1 MEDHD
6 NKQKSPHLQQL
17 EEAFEKR
24 TRRFSAFEILGLTPE
39 GGQKSPEVQRLSSGP
54 SNPPS
59 VSDGPPHGSNEHTQG
74 SISELNRPNT
84 AMGVSDKPSHGS
96 VQHTPG
102 MAVANTL
109 PHGSDTPTLARQSIA
124 SDIASGSIDAPEE
137 LPPGSY
143 RHTHGGVRPT
153 PGVSPHDQVVVVV
166 NKTTTAEKPIPGM
179 GVAETA
185 RSGGA
190 GHPQGSAR
198 YRAVVA
204 KHSYG
209 SNEPPVSAHLDP
221 GADADKADHRAE
233 RPATQVR
240 GLPLADVVTAMRLG
254 GQLGKKACQVLAYL
268 NTMRSPNHESYTIPV
283 GYGQISGAAGI
294 DAHYLRRKVLPKLA
308 MLGLIGVARKSLDGT
323 IYHFL
328 HGPDFVSVVTGELTV
343 EQARTVADE
352 AVDLPEA
359 GDNAT
364 ALPEWIE
371 RERWGWLSPESVRRL
386 VQKAGSEELASEKL
400 EMILYNE
407 THGPPERR
415 VRNRRS
421 VLAYYLSSPQAEIWP
436 NDDGFETLEM
446 RRVIWERERA
456 RREKALAEE
465 ALQARQE
472 AEQAKF
478 VAALAEGQL
487 RWIKREAKRRVDAK
501 PAANFLQSR
510 YPLYKAEEEQL
521 IQEWRDRAGY
531 GECVP
536 VAQEEPIE

>member
-1 MEDHD
+1 
-6 NKQKSPHLQQL
+6 
-17 EEAFEKR
+17 
-24 TRRFSAFEILGLTPE
+24 
-39 GGQKSPEVQRLSSGP
+39 
-54 SNPPS
+54 
-59 VSDGPPHGSNEHTQG
+59 
-74 SISELNRPNT
+74 
-84 AMGVSDKPSHGS
+84 
-96 VQHTPG
+96 
-102 MAVANTL
+102 
-109 PHGSDTPTLARQSIA
+109 
-124 SDIASGSIDAPEE
+124 
-137 LPPGSY
+137 
-143 RHTHGGVRPT
+143 
-153 PGVSPHDQVVVVV
+153 
-166 NKTTTAEKPIPGM
+166 
-179 GVAETA
+179 
-185 RSGGA
+185 
-190 GHPQGSAR
+190 
-198 YRAVVA
+198 
-204 KHSYG
+204 
-209 SNEPPVSAHLDP
+209 
-221 GADADKADHRAE
+221 
-233 RPATQVR
+233 
-240 GLPLADVVTAMRLG
+240 MRLG